1 VPSNSIDSMRTWS
14 WKYSRCTSVSIAQQ
28 ACAEIAGAQWAEKG
42 IERALHSASTRSRLV
57 MPPQRV
63 TSACWM
69 STQSAMRSK

>member
-1 VPSNSIDSMRTWS
+1 MRTWS
-14 WKYSRCTSVSIAQQ
+14 WKYSRCASVSIAQH
-28 ACAEIAGAQWAEKG
+28 ACAEIAGAQCAENG
-42 IERALHSASTRSRLV
+42 IERALQTASTRNRPV